1 MQGAQLFITAGVSFQ
16 CRMHSFL
23 CRIKL
28 TVSDHHG
35 ITLTFRTAAPRR
47 SESHEYRWPLWRFNF
62 RAPRREYCIACI
74 VQRDFQFEL
83 GTEGDLQTHLAVKFQ
98 PPKEAAHSPRQ
109 ECRKLWSGYK
119 KDLNCFTAFLV
130 ICFCMKPET
139 LKKVNTFERGPSE
152 FC

>member
-1 MQGAQLFITAGVSFQ
+1 
-16 CRMHSFL
+16 MHSFL

-98 PPKEAAHSPRQ
+98 PPKEAAHSPKQ
-109 ECRKLWSGYK
+109 ECRPEFNFSA
-119 KDLNCFTAFLV
+119 TLV
-130 ICFCMKPET
+130 NSQLVSLPPVGIFNLVM
-139 LKKVNTFERGPSE
+139 FI
-152 FC
+152 